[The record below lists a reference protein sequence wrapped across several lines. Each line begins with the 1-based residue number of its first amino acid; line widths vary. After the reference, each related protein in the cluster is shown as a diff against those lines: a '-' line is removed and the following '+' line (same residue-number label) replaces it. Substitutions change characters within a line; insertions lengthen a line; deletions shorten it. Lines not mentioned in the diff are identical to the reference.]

1 MARPSVAGVVA
12 HGHYAGEVAEPLDE
26 LLPGR
31 HGLMV
36 RLLAKAG
43 QRPALLDCLHRYADE
58 LVDAEPLTEA
68 LVMCLDPQDQDAV
81 WLFEW
86 FNGPNGQD
94 EHRSSAPFALLI
106 AELQEVLA
114 AEPQVLP
121 LEPLRMHLN
130 VGENL

>member
-1 MARPSVAGVVA
+1 
-12 HGHYAGEVAEPLDE
+12 
-26 LLPGR
+26 
-31 HGLMV
+31 MV
-36 RLLAKAG
+36 RLMAQPG
-43 QRPALLDCLHRYADE
+43 RRPALLDALHRYADE
-58 LVDAEPLTEA
+58 LADAEPQTEA
-68 LVMCLDPQDQDAV
+68 FVMCLDPQEENAV

-94 EHRSSAPFALLI
+94 EHRASAPFALLI
-106 AELQEVLA
+106 AELQDVLA